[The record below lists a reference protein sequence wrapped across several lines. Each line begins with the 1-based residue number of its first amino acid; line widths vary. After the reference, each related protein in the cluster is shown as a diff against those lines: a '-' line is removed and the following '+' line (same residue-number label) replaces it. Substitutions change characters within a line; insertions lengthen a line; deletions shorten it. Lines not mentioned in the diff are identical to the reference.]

1 MISINN
7 ERKRRTSLM
16 IFASY
21 FYKKAGLFDPFFFP
35 FNPIY
40 TTFNKINNANTLVF
54 TLLCSKLINKTTLMK
69 KTLFILLTLVVF
81 SCSKNDEL
89 DLKNYNENLS
99 IVENLNNGVAVLEI
113 ADAVGIDALHG
124 LEFGGG
130 FIFHVDETDGSLL
143 VARTYTS
150 VGEKSWGDHFDLTNG
165 ELLGD
170 GQENTNQIVEGNLND
185 NSNVP
190 NGLEFGSDDYVFKIV
205 DDLVF
210 EASDD
215 WFIPSR
221 ASAEAIY
228 TNVFEKGVEGFNEQA
243 FYWTSTK
250 RDYAP
255 FVMSFNPNFEGKAFL
270 GTCFGQ
276 NSILIA
282 RKIQQ

>member
-1 MISINN
+1 M
-7 ERKRRTSLM
+7 
-16 IFASY
+16 
-21 FYKKAGLFDPFFFP
+21 
-35 FNPIY
+35 
-40 TTFNKINNANTLVF
+40 
-54 TLLCSKLINKTTLMK
+54 
-69 KTLFILLTLVVF
+69 
-81 SCSKNDEL
+81 
-89 DLKNYNENLS
+89 
-99 IVENLNNGVAVLEI
+99 
-113 ADAVGIDALHG
+113 
-124 LEFGGG
+124 
-130 FIFHVDETDGSLL
+130 
-143 VARTYTS
+143 
-150 VGEKSWGDHFDLTNG
+150 
-165 ELLGD
+165 LGD

-228 TNVFEKGVEGFNEQA
+228 TNVFTKGVEGFNEQA